1 MLGDFNAEIENNF
14 LKEFCDLYGMKSL
27 IRIPTCSK
35 NPANPTWIDLM
46 LTNSNQIFQNYC
58 IIETELSDYQKMI
71 VTVLKIYFQKREAK
85 VINYRDYRMRS
96 LDTKF

>member
-1 MLGDFNAEIENNF
+1 
-14 LKEFCDLYGMKSL
+14 MKSL

-35 NPANPTWIDLM
+35 NPANPICIDLM
-46 LTNSNQIFQNYC
+46 LTNSKQSFQNYC

-85 VINYRDYRMRS
+85 VINYRDYRNFS
-96 LDTKF
+96 NEDLDTKF